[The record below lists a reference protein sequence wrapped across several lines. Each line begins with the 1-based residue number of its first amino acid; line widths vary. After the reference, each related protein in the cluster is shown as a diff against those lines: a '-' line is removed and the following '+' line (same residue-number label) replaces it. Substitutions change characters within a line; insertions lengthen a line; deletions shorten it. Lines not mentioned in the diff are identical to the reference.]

1 MSNPMNAPSQP
12 FRKTLKTV
20 SVAFLYTVLGVCISP
35 YILEAP
41 RPVKEVVYKDATDK
55 QLMEYWFGTSDKSKL
70 RKRVCSK

>member
-1 MSNPMNAPSQP
+1 MNKPMTQQASQP

-41 RPVKEVVYKDATDK
+41 KPVKEVVYRDATDQ
-55 QLMEYWFGTSDKSKL
+55 QLMEYWFGPMDKSQL
-70 RKRVCSK
+70 RKRVCK